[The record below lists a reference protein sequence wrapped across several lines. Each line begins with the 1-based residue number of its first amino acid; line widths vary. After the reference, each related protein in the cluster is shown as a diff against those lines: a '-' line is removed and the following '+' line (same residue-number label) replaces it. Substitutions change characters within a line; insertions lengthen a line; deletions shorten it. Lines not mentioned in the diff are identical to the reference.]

1 MFLAHKIHYLL
12 INLKRNLLEKNKTIS
27 RIVVWRVVSIKQSRN
42 QCDQVWCAKVSF
54 WLGAEE
60 LTFQEKKRATE
71 KAKCVHGT

>member
-1 MFLAHKIHYLL
+1 
-12 INLKRNLLEKNKTIS
+12 
-27 RIVVWRVVSIKQSRN
+27 VVWRVVSIKQSRN

-71 KAKCVHGT
+71 KAKRVHGT